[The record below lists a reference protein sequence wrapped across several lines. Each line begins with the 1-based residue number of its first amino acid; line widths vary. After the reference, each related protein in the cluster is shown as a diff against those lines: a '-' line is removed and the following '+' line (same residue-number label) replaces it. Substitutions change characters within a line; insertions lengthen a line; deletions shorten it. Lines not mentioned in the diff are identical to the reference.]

1 MLRGILRSKFFKTG
15 ENSLDFLTNKSIYSN
30 KSLLYYQTNF
40 TNDYFKSIFNET
52 RTLKK
57 KINTFNFYLT
67 QASSYSAETSSSF
80 TKAGSLELA
89 RQFVNSLTI
98 EERNTIKQQILE
110 AEIKAALNNANPNIT
125 VLKPTWSQ
133 LSVVSLQCGLP
144 FIGFGFIDNFLM
156 ILFGDIIESSIG
168 MIVPIS
174 TMAAAGLGNAI
185 SDVVG
190 IGVAHH
196 IEAFALKFVKQPEL
210 TTEQWELPLV
220 SWVMA
225 ISKSIC
231 IFIGCVIGMSPL
243 LFMNNNK
250 KDTDSE
256 KAENENKK

>member
-1 MLRGILRSKFFKTG
+1 MLRRILSSKVFKTS
-15 ENSLDFLTNKSIYSN
+15 ENSLDFLNNSSIYSN

-40 TNDYFKSIFNET
+40 TSDYFKSIFNET
-52 RTLKK
+52 RTLNK
-57 KINTFNFYLT
+57 KIKTYNYLT
-67 QASSYSAETSSSF
+67 QTSSYSAETSSSY

-89 RQFVNSLTI
+89 RQFVHSLTF

-110 AEIKAALNNANPNIT
+110 AEIQAKLNNSDPNKS
-125 VLKPTWSQ
+125 VLKPNWNQ
-133 LSVVSLQCGLP
+133 LMVVSSQCGLP

-168 MIVPIS
+168 MVIPIS

-196 IEAFALKFVKQPEL
+196 IESFSLKLVKQPEL
-210 TTEQWELPLV
+210 TSEQWELPLV

-231 IFIGCVIGMSPL
+231 IFIGCIIGMSPL
-243 LFMNNNK
+243 LFMKNK
-250 KDTDSE
+250 NDTDSE
-256 KAENENKK
+256 KTTSEDKK